1 MSKCITYPVH
11 EAILKGKNLSTP
23 FHCVFVTL
31 LFKVFICELNL
42 NFFISCSVP
51 FGFSFCFA
59 SATSAAVSLLIGA
72 LICVKISAVRY
83 LTFGGEI
90 FSPDLPND

>member
-1 MSKCITYPVH
+1 
-11 EAILKGKNLSTP
+11 
-23 FHCVFVTL
+23 
-31 LFKVFICELNL
+31 
-42 NFFISCSVP
+42 
-51 FGFSFCFA
+51 
-59 SATSAAVSLLIGA
+59 